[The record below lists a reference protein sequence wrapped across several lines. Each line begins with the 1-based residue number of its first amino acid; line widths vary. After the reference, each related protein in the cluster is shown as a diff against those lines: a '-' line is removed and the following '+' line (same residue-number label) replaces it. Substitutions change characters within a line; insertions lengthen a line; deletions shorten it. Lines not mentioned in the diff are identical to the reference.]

1 MKTTNKGKQPQRKN
15 STTEDR
21 AVLLWAKEVLGEKH
35 LRRIER
41 ELTRLGVDAVLTETE
56 VLLAAS
62 ASRVALWTGAP
73 ERSGG
78 LVSLAL
84 ATGTALAAML
94 SQWADS
100 PHGQFLLA
108 ALVGVAI
115 GGAGAAG
122 AWLHVS
128 LRVAGTPEAVQA
140 IVEHRESHGRLR
152 RA

>member
-1 MKTTNKGKQPQRKN
+1 MNTIDKTG
-15 STTEDR
+15 TTENR
-21 AVLLWAKEVLGEKH
+21 AVLLWAKEVLGDKH
-35 LRRIER
+35 LTRIER
-41 ELTRLGVDAVLTETE
+41 ELTRLGIDAVLTETE

-78 LVSLAL
+78 LVSLTL

-100 PHGQFLLA
+100 TYGPLLLA
-108 ALVGVAI
+108 ALMGVVI

-122 AWLHVS
+122 AWLHAS

-140 IVEHRESHGRLR
+140 IVGHREKEGRLR
-152 RA
+152 RG